1 MEASWWWA
9 AQSQLACPTAWLRKW
24 TIRLRSTGWC
34 WGSPA
39 LPRTLQPSKMLQG
52 RISQSHNQLPE
63 KPMRSGLR
71 WGPFPWGCAGL
82 LGYDD
87 KFLFDCLSRK
97 SFFLAVIGLTD
108 DIKAVSVQ
116 SSRLS
121 KFASGS
127 GQIGPAFMASSL
139 YSNDPKAV
147 CDTHYFV
154 YRKLSQVGVVA
165 IQLNLK
171 MLVLL
176 VELAFEGCDQ
186 LVDEWVIVARVS
198 SDAMKCWLWSEA
210 ARKLHQRSFSSSFS
224 AARARNRV
232 AVS

>member
-1 MEASWWWA
+1 M
-9 AQSQLACPTAWLRKW
+9 
-24 TIRLRSTGWC
+24 RLC
-34 WGSPA
+34 W
-39 LPRTLQPSKMLQG
+39 
-52 RISQSHNQLPE
+52 
-63 KPMRSGLR
+63 
-71 WGPFPWGCAGL
+71 L

-87 KFLFDCLSRK
+87 KFLFDCSSRK
-97 SFFLAVIGLTD
+97 SIFLVVIGLTD

-171 MLVLL
+171 MLVLHP
-176 VELAFEGCDQ
+176 
-186 LVDEWVIVARVS
+186 S
-198 SDAMKCWLWSEA
+198 NWLLKASISWLMNE
-210 ARKLHQRSFSSSFS
+210 
-224 AARARNRV
+224 
-232 AVS
+232 